1 MPPPRYCWDD
11 DEDGRFSAATRSAL
25 LANCLLPIAQLSCA
39 VPMAAKAGD
48 ALLLEP
54 STPERVSGFSSLV
67 PVAVSGLQHDIQEY
81 NEGEGKILNGNCNSV
96 EVSNHGVE
104 QGVSSTQPE
113 KAWLPLRKLF
123 TEECETQSSCSS
135 SEADELDGVPAE
147 TYCIWRPKPAPRDQF
162 HPHRRHLPQSVN
174 ASFSYTDGLEN
185 ISDRSK
191 SKGPFLSEPGPRLH
205 SFGVSEQ

>member
-1 MPPPRYCWDD
+1 
-11 DEDGRFSAATRSAL
+11 
-25 LANCLLPIAQLSCA
+25 
-39 VPMAAKAGD
+39 MAAKAGD

-54 STPERVSGFSSLV
+54 STPERVSGFSSPV

-96 EVSNHGVE
+96 EVSNYGVE

-147 TYCIWRPKPAPRDQF
+147 TYCIWRPKPVDDDQLF
-162 HPHRRHLPQSVN
+162 LERCKKRG
-174 ASFSYTDGLEN
+174 AFSD
-185 ISDRSK
+185 
-191 SKGPFLSEPGPRLH
+191 
-205 SFGVSEQ
+205 